1 MDGDPTTDFRVAL
14 EKRFSAVSLE
24 QQRVRGDLVAL
35 TDRMTDQGRRTAI
48 LEESRSVDSQALL
61 DAVREGFAAQAKTGT
76 HEGPPNENAKVRTA
90 ALVAGSGMS
99 GAGLLEIVKLFLN

>member
-61 DAVREGFAAQAKTGT
+61 DAMREGFAAQAKTGT
-76 HEGPPNENAKVRTA
+76 HEAPPNENAKVR
-90 ALVAGSGMS
+90 
-99 GAGLLEIVKLFLN
+99 